1 MMVYACAAAAAAAAA
16 AAPRVAGVAVTAAA
30 VE

>member
-1 MMVYACAAAAAAAAA
+1 MMVYACAAAAAAA